1 VAEYRIMGKEYVA
14 AVYVV
19 AASKDAKTGYWV
31 AATPANEAVLAVQ
44 LVLGPTWKVV
54 LTNRRLTPSQKAELN
69 LRSDEV
75 RRLPPL
81 P

>member
-1 VAEYRIMGKEYVA
+1 MGKEYTG

-19 AASKDAKTGYWV
+19 AASKEGKTEHWV
-31 AATPANEAVLAVQ
+31 AATSPKEAVLAVQ
-44 LVLGPTWKVV
+44 LILGPTWKVA
-54 LTNRRLTPSQKAELN
+54 LTNRLLTPSQRAELN
-69 LRSDEV
+69 LRLDDV

>member
-1 VAEYRIMGKEYVA
+1 MGKEYLG

-19 AASKDAKTGYWV
+19 AASKEAKTEYWV
-31 AATPANEAVLAVQ
+31 AATPPKEAALAVQ
-44 LVLGPTWKVV
+44 LVLGPTWKVA
-54 LTNRRLTPSQKAELN
+54 LTNRRLTPSQRAELN
-69 LRSDEV
+69 LRLDDV